1 MNRPR
6 WLSRP
11 HKLVDTLQIVVFG
24 NQDEGQEARSG
35 EAARNRA
42 ARCRTLDHP
51 FAAAAG
57 LLQPRHRNHFN
68 RAPSSG
74 LRSCRGSGL
83 RPRPPDAGHRRSPGR
98 HRPGPSRAAHAVC
111 RGKPGDGG
119 GVPWQVLPKLQDRAL
134 CPRSRVRAQVSPRPQ
149 AICNPASA
157 SSSCSI
163 SRANICEL
171 APNFWRLSLGDLQGQ
186 GQGLHQE
193 IMRVASCPAT
203 EGPAPS
209 GLRDHQAGRTR

>member
-11 HKLVDTLQIVVFG
+11 HKLVDALQIVVFG

-35 EAARNRA
+35 EAARN
-42 ARCRTLDHP
+42 
-51 FAAAAG
+51 
-57 LLQPRHRNHFN
+57 
-68 RAPSSG
+68 
-74 LRSCRGSGL
+74 
-83 RPRPPDAGHRRSPGR
+83 
-98 HRPGPSRAAHAVC
+98 RAAHAVC

-171 APNFWRLSLGDLQGQ
+171 APNFWRLSLGDLQA
-186 GQGLHQE
+186 QGLHQE